1 MKDGEDSLFKVKQ
14 LLYAGV
20 DGSICR
26 AVLEALKP
34 GTISAQELAGLSL
47 KIIPANGEL
56 VNEVKRIG
64 FIRDREV

>member
-1 MKDGEDSLFKVKQ
+1 
-14 LLYAGV
+14 
-20 DGSICR
+20 
-26 AVLEALKP
+26 VLEALKP